1 MVIGKDTRLSS
12 YTLEY
17 ALAAG
22 ITASGGDA
30 YIMHVTT
37 TPSVS
42 FVTRCDGFDCGVM
55 ISASHNPYSDN
66 GIKLVNGRG
75 EKLERGVLGLI
86 ERYLDGARD
95 FCSGGDLPLASGERV
110 GRTVDYIA
118 GRNRYTGHLIALSA
132 SSFKGMRI
140 GLDCANG
147 AGYKIAPSVFE
158 ALGATLFPVGC
169 SPDGL
174 NVNDGCGATD
184 VAALREAVR
193 ANGLDVGFAFDG
205 DADRVIF
212 SDAEGHVVNGDRIIG
227 LCALDYKAEGKL
239 TSDSIAV
246 TSMSNMGLI
255 AAMKKAG
262 IRVEITAVGDRYVI
276 ERMKEKEIKLGG
288 EQSGH
293 LIFLDYATTGDGIIS
308 ALHVLKLMKEKN
320 MTLAEMASFM
330 EEYPQHLE
338 SMKVREKVPVAEI
351 PGLSDLIARAEQEFG
366 EDGRVVI
373 RYSGTENKIRVLVE
387 CKSAELADRW
397 IRTLCNHIQKELC

>member
-1 MVIGKDTRLSS
+1 
-12 YTLEY
+12 
-17 ALAAG
+17 
-22 ITASGGDA
+22 
-30 YIMHVTT
+30 
-37 TPSVS
+37 
-42 FVTRCDGFDCGVM
+42 
-55 ISASHNPYSDN
+55 
-66 GIKLVNGRG
+66 
-75 EKLERGVLGLI
+75 
-86 ERYLDGARD
+86 
-95 FCSGGDLPLASGERV
+95 
-110 GRTVDYIA
+110 
-118 GRNRYTGHLIALSA
+118 
-132 SSFKGMRI
+132 
-140 GLDCANG
+140 
-147 AGYKIAPSVFE
+147 
-158 ALGATLFPVGC
+158 
-169 SPDGL
+169 
-174 NVNDGCGATD
+174 
-184 VAALREAVR
+184 
-193 ANGLDVGFAFDG
+193 
-205 DADRVIF
+205 
-212 SDAEGHVVNGDRIIG
+212 
-227 LCALDYKAEGKL
+227 
-239 TSDSIAV
+239 
-246 TSMSNMGLI
+246 MSNMGLI

-308 ALHVLKLMKEKN
+308 ALHVLKLMMEKN